1 MVGKISYEFVDIN
14 KTSNSFINF
23 LDLEMKRDENFKYFS
38 SRSIDVLDNHL
49 ITILLI
55 SGTTVLGYGH
65 IDLENRK
72 WLGVYVS
79 LNHRGKSLGK
89 IIINELLKRSKKIGL
104 DTISLS
110 VFKTNTIAINLYK
123 NLGFEVY
130 KKSNESVFM
139 KINI

>member
-55 SGTTVLGYGH
+55 SGTTVLG
-65 IDLENRK
+65 
-72 WLGVYVS
+72 
-79 LNHRGKSLGK
+79 
-89 IIINELLKRSKKIGL
+89 
-104 DTISLS
+104 
-110 VFKTNTIAINLYK
+110 
-123 NLGFEVY
+123 
-130 KKSNESVFM
+130 
-139 KINI
+139 